1 MMGWR
6 EGRREEMVLT
16 LRRVKG
22 PDTSVLLQAITYF
35 ILGDNKVLV
44 KHYDLWKNQTIYI
57 HLSVNG
63 ALRNGIISL
72 IQTTQAVG

>member
-22 PDTSVLLQAITYF
+22 PDTSVPLQDITYL
-35 ILGDNKVLV
+35 ILGDNKALV

-57 HLSVNG
+57 HLSVNV